1 MHKVKNLFFKA
12 IQMRKIIA
20 AFLLCSSPLFA
31 DKWLALGAGVCGI
44 VRPKDRTPMVQVEYQ
59 PKTLTK
65 PVKWFDVRPQ
75 LGFFINFRA
84 ATYIYGGFRF
94 EFNLGDHFVVT
105 PGFAPGLYIRGHG
118 KRLHFPIEYKSSFE
132 IAYQFRRATRRAGV
146 QFYHISNGSTGFHNP
161 GTEMLVFT
169 YSFRL

>member
-1 MHKVKNLFFKA
+1 M
-12 IQMRKIIA
+12 M
-20 AFLLCSSPLFA
+20 STSLFA

-44 VRPKDRTPMVQVEYQ
+44 VRPKDRTAMVQIEYQ
-59 PKTLTK
+59 PKPLTQ
-65 PVKWFDVRPQ
+65 PVSWFDVRPQ
-75 LGFFINFRA
+75 LGFFINFKA

-94 EFNLGDHFVVT
+94 EFLLGKHLLVT
-105 PGFAPGLYIRGHG
+105 PGFAPGLYIKGHG

-132 IAYQFRRATRRAGV
+132 LAWQYKQGSRRIGA
-146 QFYHISNGSTGFHNP
+146 QFYHISNASIGFHNP